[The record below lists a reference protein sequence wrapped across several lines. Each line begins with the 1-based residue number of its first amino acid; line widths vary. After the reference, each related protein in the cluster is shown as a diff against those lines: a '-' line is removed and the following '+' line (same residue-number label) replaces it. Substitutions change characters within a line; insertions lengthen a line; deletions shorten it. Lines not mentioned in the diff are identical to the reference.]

1 MDLKVLEKYG
11 VTLSNAL
18 DPQSLVT
25 LRAEYVKLVSGLE
38 GSKETVET
46 EQESFLK
53 ISKEQAEKNEETV
66 KAVADAVSEIR
77 ALVNAVLD
85 ENISASFL
93 LVDAVQGIKSEV
105 LMERDYQM
113 SVVKRNRPTASQV
126 SEDFE
131 AQKEEAGVL
140 AEAIRNIFTMVR
152 EVLPKPKKFGDGI
165 AISIGDG
172 ILPVKKSQAEGSK
185 DVLMPD
191 LPKLPRTPGTGNVGR
206 SAKVRRLRFA
216 WAKRDPETGNFGEA
230 EFLPAGTVVTDV
242 AHDYVSNRKSGN
254 VLDFLAIKEA
264 IEVSGQKMFGDIPWV
279 VEFPTGQLA
288 GWLPESE

>member
-93 LVDAVQGIKSEV
+93 LVDAIQGIKSEV

-152 EVLPKPKKFGDGI
+152 EVLPKTKAFGE
-165 AISIGDG
+165 SF
-172 ILPVKKSQAEGSK
+172 PTKKSEAEGK
-185 DVLMPD
+185 KGELMPD